1 MLTSWIIQ
9 TLNFQNLWSSTIK
22 LSSRITSTQM
32 YLVMKKN
39 KPFQSTYQE
48 KKSIMY
54 SSKISRCSCITK
66 QNVNTENTLARTVCN
81 VSAVRR
87 HLQTKNWLYRDKWKV
102 GSKNA
107 WKGNNTLKFNSSHK
121 QLPVPFL
128 IYADFEAITEK
139 AHTCVPD
146 NHESYTEAY

>member
-1 MLTSWIIQ
+1 MDYSNIEFPKSVKQYNKIEQ
-9 TLNFQNLWSSTIK
+9 QNNINTNVFSYEEKQAFPIYV
-22 LSSRITSTQM
+22 SR
-32 YLVMKKN
+32 K
-39 KPFQSTYQE
+39 